1 MKYLLDSN
9 ICIHYFRDKFDIDKK
24 LQNIGLKNCAI
35 SEITLAELIV
45 GAEKSNNPTKN
56 HRIIEIFATQLTVL
70 PIFGVIQFY
79 AKEKVRLQ
87 KQGNMVSDFDLLI
100 GATAIQNNMIMV
112 TENVKEFKRIKN
124 IKIENWV
131 LR

>member
-100 GATAIQNNMIMV
+100 GATATQNNMIMV